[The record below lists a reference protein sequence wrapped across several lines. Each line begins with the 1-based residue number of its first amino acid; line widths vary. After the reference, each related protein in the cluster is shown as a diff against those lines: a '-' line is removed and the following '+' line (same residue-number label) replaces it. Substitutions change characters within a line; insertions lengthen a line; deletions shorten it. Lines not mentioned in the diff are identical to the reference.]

1 MAVILPG
8 ITLSYLTVVTFLV
21 AITVIF
27 QPADFSHLKSR
38 KGEGSHQ
45 SFLNGNCCAGGSLSS
60 AWLRPALQPQ
70 LWTLLLTLFPAAQ
83 RTMGYA
89 APGAV
94 VAVVLS
100 SSFLIKSIYHRHGE
114 QRPSSD
120 CPNAPACVVPT
131 ALQFLLHLQNQTHQP
146 GSFREVKCG
155 QEQNSVSTPSTYFIS
170 YFLCVCTFMVAT
182 CLPPPLPALLSLV
195 AEEGCTEFMNVTLLV
210 ATTAAVAA
218 LPLLAIGLC
227 CESAPSSS
235 SSGSP
240 HHPAATGKISKWF
253 IQLLLSPCGQ

>member
-1 MAVILPG
+1 MDQTAPQGDYSALNIP
-8 ITLSYLTVVTFLV
+8 
-21 AITVIF
+21 
-27 QPADFSHLKSR
+27 
-38 KGEGSHQ
+38 

-146 GSFREVKCG
+146 GSFREVKSG

-182 CLPPPLPALLSLV
+182 CPPSSLPALLSLV